1 MQEGDSERVRAGGK
15 RVYWKNGARQ
25 RRQKCELIRQRQH
38 IKQPGAAAD
47 RHLSVR
53 KGSHAKPIRG
63 SKFFVVGLPKN
74 GSPRWGVASERFL
87 RTESLPAVSVG
98 TEVIS

>member
-1 MQEGDSERVRAGGK
+1 MQEADFRERVRAGVSV
-15 RVYWKNGARQ
+15 VYGRTARQ

-47 RHLSVR
+47 RHLSVAQGVPCKADTR
-53 KGSHAKPIRG
+53 FEILRCGMQ
-63 SKFFVVGLPKN
+63 KN
-74 GSPRWGVASERFL
+74 GSPRGECVREIL
-87 RTESLPAVSVG
+87 RRESLPAVSVG